1 MAIDKDY
8 GDIRDA
14 VGNGL
19 TVNPVRTMMNHATT
33 DLFFDHLTVDSNGAR
48 SNRGLTPRKANV
60 LTLTGPDGVLVCFS
74 STQPLL

>member
-33 DLFFDHLTVDSNGAR
+33 ELFFDQLRV
-48 SNRGLTPRKANV
+48 PVANLFRETRLYQV
-60 LTLTGPDGVLVCFS
+60 APGQSGV
-74 STQPLL
+74 